1 MWTEP
6 GQDEVTLDAQGQT
19 CNFRE
24 RKCVLLFNLFQHFA
38 VSDSSERKNSP
49 IGFFTDC
56 NIVRCFLFEPH
67 KYEAIT
73 KQFVWN
79 ARQIVRLLSATL
91 QCSSHFSNRLEA
103 REIHWKA
110 DSENNNNHDDWKS
123 NDILHVHQRPIFVLQ
138 LVWTTQPNVMLC
150 VHMNQRRLQPVVRF
164 QEEPVVT
171 GLTTKQKPKLN
182 FCPSCKVLFYLF
194 LFFFTGF
201 SSPHLQT
208 LHRFLWARTIPVK
221 LIAL

>member
-103 REIHWKA
+103 REIH
-110 DSENNNNHDDWKS
+110 
-123 NDILHVHQRPIFVLQ
+123 
-138 LVWTTQPNVMLC
+138 
-150 VHMNQRRLQPVVRF
+150 
-164 QEEPVVT
+164 
-171 GLTTKQKPKLN
+171 
-182 FCPSCKVLFYLF
+182 
-194 LFFFTGF
+194 
-201 SSPHLQT
+201 
-208 LHRFLWARTIPVK
+208 
-221 LIAL
+221 